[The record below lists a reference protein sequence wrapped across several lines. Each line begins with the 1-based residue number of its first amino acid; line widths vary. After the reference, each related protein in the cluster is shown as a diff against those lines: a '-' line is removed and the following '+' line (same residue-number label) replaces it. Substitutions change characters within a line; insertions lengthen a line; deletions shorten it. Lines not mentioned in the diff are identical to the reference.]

1 MTTFIAIVLM
11 FGVLIS
17 VHEWGHLVMAKRA
30 GILCHEFAIGF
41 GPKIVSFR
49 KNETLYTIR
58 LLPIGGYVKMAGED
72 FEPVEVKAGQ
82 HVGLRLTE
90 DGTVDRIY
98 FQPDVAKDIHVVGT
112 VDKFD
117 STHELKIQ
125 LLIDEEVRVYQLE
138 RDTLLVDNGMEIQI
152 APLDRTFGA
161 QSVWKRFLA
170 IAAGPAMNFV
180 LAFILL
186 VIVGLV
192 QGTPTN
198 DGQIG
203 TVQPDSAADEAG
215 LMSGDEIVSIE
226 GEQIDDWVD
235 LRTAL
240 ADRADTPTEVTYER
254 DGNEQTVM
262 LTPQAVEQNGETV
275 GILGVT
281 NALERS
287 PGKAVTIGAETTWTM
302 STLIFSAVGDLVTGQ
317 VGVDQ
322 LAGPVGIV
330 RMTDEVAAS
339 GLVMLFNWTALLSV
353 NLAIFNLLPLPALD
367 GGRMIFLMFEAIRGR
382 PIDPKKE
389 GFVHFIGF
397 ALLMILML
405 IVTWND
411 IQSFFK

>member
-41 GPKIVSFR
+41 GPKILSFR

-58 LLPIGGYVKMAGED
+58 ILPIGGYVKMAGED
-72 FEPVEVKAGQ
+72 FEPIEVKAGQ

-90 DGTVDRIY
+90 QGTVDRIY
-98 FQPDVAKDIHVVGT
+98 FQPDAAKDVQVVGT

-117 STHELKIQ
+117 ATHELKIQ
-125 LLIDEEVRVYQLE
+125 LLIDEEVRVFHLE
-138 RDTLLVDNGMEIQI
+138 RDTLLVDQGMEIQI
-152 APLDRTFGA
+152 APHDRTFGA

-226 GEQIDDWVD
+226 GQSIQDWID
-235 LRTAL
+235 LRGAL
-240 ADRADTPTEVTYER
+240 ADRADTPTEVTFLR
-254 DGNEQTVM
+254 DGEEETVT
-262 LTPQAVEQNGETV
+262 LTPQGVEQNGETV

-287 PGKAVTIGAETTWTM
+287 PVKAVTTGAETTWTM

-339 GLVMLFNWTALLSV
+339 GLVMLLNWTALLSV

-367 GGRMIFLMFEAIRGR
+367 GGRLIFLLVEAIRGR
-382 PIDPKKE
+382 PVDPKKE

>member
-72 FEPVEVKAGQ
+72 FEPIEVKAGQ
-82 HVGLRLTE
+82 HVGLRLT
-90 DGTVDRIY
+90 DQGTVDRVY
-98 FQPDVAKDIHVVGT
+98 FQPDAMGDVHVVGT

-117 STHELKIQ
+117 ATHELKIQ
-125 LLIDEEVRVYQLE
+125 LLIDEDVRVYQLE
-138 RDTLLVDNGMEIQI
+138 RDTLLVDQGMEIQI
-152 APLDRTFGA
+152 APHDRTFGA

-180 LAFILL
+180 LAFLL
-186 VIVGLV
+186 LIIVGLV

-203 TVQPDSAADEAG
+203 SVQPESAADEAG

-226 GEQIDDWVD
+226 GEPIEDWLD

-240 ADRADTPTEVTYER
+240 SDRADTPTDVTYVR
-254 DGNEQTVM
+254 DGVEQTVT
-262 LTPQAVEQNGETV
+262 LTPQAFEQNGETV

-287 PGKAVTIGAETTWTM
+287 PAKAVTTSAETTWTM
-302 STLIFSAVGDLVTGQ
+302 STLIFTAVGELVTGQ

-339 GLVMLFNWTALLSV
+339 GLIMLLNWTALLSV

-367 GGRMIFLMFEAIRGR
+367 GGRLIFLLFEAVRGK
-382 PIDPKKE
+382 PVDPKKE

>member
-1 MTTFIAIVLM
+1 
-11 FGVLIS
+11 
-17 VHEWGHLVMAKRA
+17 
-30 GILCHEFAIGF
+30 
-41 GPKIVSFR
+41 
-49 KNETLYTIR
+49 
-58 LLPIGGYVKMAGED
+58 
-72 FEPVEVKAGQ
+72 
-82 HVGLRLTE
+82 
-90 DGTVDRIY
+90 
-98 FQPDVAKDIHVVGT
+98 
-112 VDKFD
+112 
-117 STHELKIQ
+117 
-125 LLIDEEVRVYQLE
+125 
-138 RDTLLVDNGMEIQI
+138 
-152 APLDRTFGA
+152 
-161 QSVWKRFLA
+161 
-170 IAAGPAMNFV
+170 AMNFV

-186 VIVGLV
+186 IIVGLV

-203 TVQPDSAADEAG
+203 TVQPGSAADEAG

-226 GEQIDDWVD
+226 GEPITDWLD
-235 LRTAL
+235 LRSAL
-240 ADRADTPTEVTYER
+240 EDRADTPTEVTYVR
-254 DGNEQTVM
+254 DGEEATVT

-287 PGKAVTIGAETTWTM
+287 PVKAVTTAAETTWTM

-339 GLVMLFNWTALLSV
+339 GLIMLLNWTALLSV

-367 GGRMIFLMFEAIRGR
+367 GGRLIFLLFEAVRGR